1 MNNSSPTKLILASL
15 FLALISLKL
24 KEKCYYCFLAAL
36 IAGLLFLL
44 FGIYKLVK
52 KEKW

>member
-15 FLALISLKL
+15 FLALIALKL
-24 KEKCYYCFLAAL
+24 KEQCYYCFLGVL
-36 IAGLLFLL
+36 ISGLFFLI

-52 KEKW
+52 QR